1 MTFVASIDSEG
12 AQNFFGCF
20 CLIWQSM
27 ETTKNVT
34 AKIMNLIRVKTI
46 SSIYWNIYLI
56 ASKVLVL
63 VYHIISGHWRST
75 DKKRVVKYFAK
86 FTAQHLYKSL
96 RSLRSATLLKKKLRH
111 RKKLRYRCFPV
122 NLGRLSRTPFN
133 RTLPVAASVLF
144 YYLKL

>member
-12 AQNFFGCF
+12 AQNFFRCF

-75 DKKRVVKYFAK
+75 DKKKVVKYFAK

-96 RSLRSATLLKKKLRH
+96 RSLRSATLLKVCNFIKKETPAQ
-111 RKKLRYRCFPV
+111 KETPV
-122 NLGRLSRTPFN
+122 QVFSCEFGEIVKNTF
-133 RTLPVAASVLF
+133 
-144 YYLKL
+144 

>member
-75 DKKRVVKYFAK
+75 DKKKVVKYSAK

-96 RSLRSATLLKKKLRH
+96 RSLRSATLLKVCNFIKKETPAQ
-111 RKKLRYRCFPV
+111 KETPV
-122 NLGRLSRTPFN
+122 QVFSCEFGEIVKNTF
-133 RTLPVAASVLF
+133 
-144 YYLKL
+144 

>member
-63 VYHIISGHWRST
+63 VYRIIPGHWRGT
-75 DKKRVVKYFAK
+75 DKKKVVKYFIK

-96 RSLRSATLLKKKLRH
+96 RSLRSATLLKVCNFIKKRNSGTE
-111 RKKLRYRCFPV
+111 R
-122 NLGRLSRTPFN
+122 NSGT
-133 RTLPVAASVLF
+133 SVFLWIWGDCQEHFRWLLLF
-144 YYLKL
+144 FFTI